1 MEVQVF
7 IRGRKTL
14 LRDSLSRA
22 ICRVCTTLSTVIVDK
37 GAGRV
42 ARFERA
48 ASSAPL
54 VKFFECQR
62 RIFLK
67 FFALPNPQSQ
77 AKVSAV

>member
-7 IRGRKTL
+7 IMGKKTL

-48 ASSAPL
+48 ASSAPA
-54 VKFFECQR
+54 C
-62 RIFLK
+62 RIFL
-67 FFALPNPQSQ
+67 S
-77 AKVSAV
+77 AKGASS

>member
-7 IRGRKTL
+7 IRGKKTL
-14 LRDSLSRA
+14 LRDSLSHA
-22 ICRVCTTLSTVIVDK
+22 ICRVCTTLSTVFVDK
-37 GAGRV
+37 GVARV
-42 ARFERA
+42 ARFEQR
-48 ASSAPL
+48 SGLSN
-54 VKFFECQR
+54 FFERQR

>member
-7 IRGRKTL
+7 IKGKKTL

-48 ASSAPL
+48 AGSA
-54 VKFFECQR
+54 R
-62 RIFLK
+62 ARGIFLDVK
-67 FFALPNPQSQ
+67 GAFS
-77 AKVSAV
+77 